1 MDNKRYSAFS
11 FDTPIKRGKD
21 SLSSIDTLRSVV
33 TTRNNNEGI
42 DNKGRWSID
51 SFGSN
56 DYHKAEKSSFGTH
69 LAQKPDNILIHH
81 SKERKLIMLSNSVQ
95 SIPKSRYTSLI
106 NSNDKLIGM
115 EKNSV
120 EDDFQIK
127 EYMID
132 LMPIKKDQHDNDTLV
147 LQEKFDEDIIQKNNK
162 DQSIIPNIPFSLCIS
177 YLRQER
183 SQICNKLHSVWKGY
197 KTRSILRGSLQGI
210 TLLKTS
216 NSDGF
221 IYSFGKIYL
230 GYNIHKILLSIID
243 LYDLILDEESKVFQ
257 GSSTNNNSTS
267 WLDAMYEQVY
277 DFKTKYILEVN
288 NSLKGNNGKNWVS
301 DILNARETSKKDI
314 SRKLI
319 ERKGLLPKRF
329 ETKYNEKIH
338 KNGLFYKS
346 NKIMDRNDDLV
357 DQNFSQKSGVGGKR
371 LLEKDCDQD
380 NGNKTLESSSDEIF
394 DSIYIP
400 YSLVKSNSLEE
411 ISTYLGVKT
420 DKILDMIQNKSDSKD
435 MINNKNNI
443 IARAIGFDLTPGIRR
458 KTGELVREQSPFLDK
473 ITPNTLREGGSN
485 PNIYFTPNSLIH
497 GSCKEGND
505 CGEYYTPIQEFG
517 DSIIDQNGYGSDE
530 YNTENQGVT
539 YRIINQIKPKPYLK
553 RKSKSIVPSK
563 GTDIELDKVTSKV
576 KELYKG
582 KNLVEKKVLRKVP
595 VSGVYEL
602 SGSRIPSISSTLNIV
617 SDSPSSRNSS
627 SKVSRIPKYTGTI
640 SRNNVLKNSQNSKG
654 MDNSSTPQIIR
665 SRYSDF

>member
-1 MDNKRYSAFS
+1 MDNKRYLAFS

-33 TTRNNNEGI
+33 TTRNNSEGI

-51 SFGSN
+51 SFGSI
-56 DYHKAEKSSFGTH
+56 DYHRAEKSSFGTH
-69 LAQKPDNILIHH
+69 LVQKPDNILIHH

-106 NSNDKLIGM
+106 NPNDKLIGM
-115 EKNSV
+115 EKNSG

-132 LMPIKKDQHDNDTLV
+132 LMPIKKDHRDNDTLV
-147 LQEKFDEDIIQKNNK
+147 LKEKFDEDIIRKNNK
-162 DQSIIPNIPFSLCIS
+162 DQSTIPNIPFSLCIS

-210 TLLKTS
+210 TLLKTN

-257 GSSTNNNSTS
+257 GSSNNNTS

-301 DILNARETSKKDI
+301 DILNAKETSEKDI

-329 ETKYNEKIH
+329 ETKYNKKIH

-346 NKIMDRNDDLV
+346 NKIMDRYDDLV
-357 DQNFSQKSGVGGKR
+357 DQNFSRKSGVGGKR

-400 YSLVKSNSLEE
+400 YRLVKSNSLEE

-420 DKILDMIQNKSDSKD
+420 DKILDIIQNKSDSKD
-435 MINNKNNI
+435 VINNENNI

-458 KTGELVREQSPFLDK
+458 KTGELVREQSPFSDK
-473 ITPNTLREGGSN
+473 ITPNTLRGGSN

-517 DSIIDQNGYGSDE
+517 DSIIDQNEYGSDE

-539 YRIINQIKPKPYLK
+539 YRIFNQIKPKPYLK

-627 SKVSRIPKYTGTI
+627 SKVSRIPKYTGKI